1 MGYDGHNFTNA
12 NDLVFYGEQV
22 FDTFK
27 EKVSLGFE
35 RREDFI
41 RESVRFLNLIGVRSI
56 SGKSMKH

>member
-27 EKVSLGFE
+27 EKVSQGFE
-35 RREDFI
+35 RRENFI
-41 RESVRFLNLIGVRSI
+41 RESAQHQRQLFAG
-56 SGKSMKH
+56 